1 MYVIG
6 LGLMKRGRGR
16 TSLYERGYVALER
29 VRDYDREREV
39 SPCIRGVG
47 GLGEG
52 MRGVRERERFGMCL
66 EHLVEALGGYFWA

>member
-29 VRDYDREREV
+29 VRDCEREREV
-39 SPCIRGVG
+39 SPCMRGVG
-47 GLGEG
+47 GLGGG
-52 MRGVRERERFGMCL
+52 MRGVGERERFGMCL
-66 EHLVEALGGYFWA
+66 EHLVEALGGLL